1 LAIAFR
7 KTVALR
13 GKPVI
18 SPLLVPAQAR
28 GWRFI
33 ALHFVH

>member
-13 GKPVI
+13 GEVAV
-18 SPLLVPAQAR
+18 SPFLNLARER